1 MVTASAPIR
10 DDAVLRAI
18 QSALDTHGR
27 PVLLAVSGG
36 IDSMVLL
43 DAATTLG
50 GDRVAAIATFDH
62 RTGPHSRAAASLVR
76 REGRARGV
84 RVIVGRA
91 PTLLSGEAAWR
102 AARWD
107 FLRRAARDAGADVAT
122 AHTRDDHLETVC
134 MRILRDTGA
143 RGLAGLLAPSR
154 IVRPFVD
161 IRRDDVEVY
170 AREHDVPH
178 VEDPTNASRAYL
190 RNRVR
195 HDLLPAIARVNPGF
209 APAVLALAREAATL
223 RRNVDAIAADLVVR
237 RAGGAVMLSRSVLAV
252 LGADALALLVP
263 AIAALVGI
271 ILDRRG
277 TRRLSAFILEGRTG
291 GRVQLSGGG
300 EALLT
305 RQAVILRREHDG
317 QFPDDEMPLGAELT
331 ASVWRFRQ
339 VRRASQ
345 SDAWCAAL
353 PADSRLTVRRWR
365 PGDRMRASGSRSARR
380 VKRFLS
386 DAGIEGPDRIGWPVV
401 LADGEIVWIPG
412 VRRSDAAT
420 DRSGRPVLRYLCERN
435 DV

>member
-10 DDAVLRAI
+10 DDALPRAI
-18 QSALDTHGR
+18 QSALDAHGR

-43 DAATTLG
+43 DAAARLG
-50 GDRVAAIATFDH
+50 RDRIAAVATFDH
-62 RTGPHSRAAASLVR
+62 RSGSHSRIAVSLVR
-76 REGRARGV
+76 REGEARGL

-91 PTLLSGEAAWR
+91 AAPLRGEAAWR
-102 AARWD
+102 AARWE
-107 FLRRAARDAGADVAT
+107 FLQRAAQDAGEAVAT

-134 MRILRDTGA
+134 MRVLRDAGA
-143 RGLAGLLAPSR
+143 RGLAGLLAPSP
-154 IVRPFVD
+154 IVRPMVGVG
-161 IRRDDVEVY
+161 RQDVEEY
-170 AREHDVPH
+170 AREHQVPY
-178 VEDPTNASRAYL
+178 VEDPTNTSRSHL

-195 HDLLPAIARVNPGF
+195 HDLLPAIARVSPGF
-209 APAVLALAREAATL
+209 APALLSLSQEAAVL
-223 RRNVDAIAADLVVR
+223 RRDVDAIAAALVAR
-237 RAGGAVMLSRSVLAV
+237 RTDGAVTLGRPVLAA
-252 LGADALALLVP
+252 LDPDALALLVP
-263 AIAALVGI
+263 AIAAIAGI

-277 TRRLSAFILEGRTG
+277 TRRLSAFILEGRAG
-291 GRVQLSGGG
+291 GRVQLSGGS
-300 EALLT
+300 EAVLT
-305 RQAVILRREHDG
+305 RQSVIIRRERG
-317 QFPDDEMPLGAELT
+317 AQLPDDEMPLGADLP

-339 VRRASQ
+339 VRHASQ

-353 PADSRLTVRRWR
+353 PAESRLTVRRWR
-365 PGDRMRASGSRSARR
+365 PGDRMRAAGSRSARR